1 MQITIIEEKKC
12 RSVQWGENKKCRLL
26 RRKLGRRMSLT
37 PSTDEQ
43 LVHAI
48 WSTTPFVSN
57 RSQKR
62 EKQKQR
68 ISNTSSLEF
77 YLKKTFERLTGTIFL
92 RYRDCTAVSVCLS
105 VSLSFCLSPNASG
118 MHPLSSSSLDSP
130 SDVERSQEVNPCVQI
145 NVFLSKYVDAFLTHM
160 GLCLSSEMHLVGIC
174 CLTEPFIF
182 AF

>member
-1 MQITIIEEKKC
+1 MQIT
-12 RSVQWGENKKCRLL
+12 GG
-26 RRKLGRRMSLT
+26 KLERRMSLT
-37 PSTDEQ
+37 PSTDDQ

-48 WSTTPFVSN
+48 WPTTPFVFN

-68 ISNTSSLEF
+68 MSNISSLEF
-77 YLKKTFERLTGTIFL
+77 SLKKKTFEPLTGTIFL

-145 NVFLSKYVDAFLTHM
+145 NVFLSKYVDAPLTHM
-160 GLCLSSEMHLVGIC
+160 GLCLSSKMHLVGIC
-174 CLTEPFIF
+174 CLSEPFIF

>member
-1 MQITIIEEKKC
+1 MQITSEKTWAKNGA
-12 RSVQWGENKKCRLL
+12 Q
-26 RRKLGRRMSLT
+26 
-37 PSTDEQ
+37 STDEQ
-43 LVHAI
+43 LSHAI
-48 WSTTPFVSN
+48 WSTTPFVFN

-68 ISNTSSLEF
+68 MSNISSLEF
-77 YLKKTFERLTGTIFL
+77 SLKKKLLSVKVGQSFL
-92 RYRDCTAVSVCLS
+92 KYRDCTAVSVCLS

-145 NVFLSKYVDAFLTHM
+145 NVFLPKYVDAPLTHM

-174 CLTEPFIF
+174 CLSEPFIF